1 MTTNKDE
8 IRGVARHL
16 RLVCTE
22 QIEELEDQLP
32 RVTNPQDREDIT
44 KRIETLHEMADE
56 INRRA
61 EFLIGEYDICRA
73 PAGALQI
80 SAKI

>member
-1 MTTNKDE
+1 MTANKDE

-32 RVTNPQDREDIT
+32 RVTNPQDREDIA
-44 KRIETLHEMADE
+44 KQIETLHEMADE

-61 EFLIGEYDICRA
+61 EFIIGEYDR
-73 PAGALQI
+73 
-80 SAKI
+80 KNEN

>member
-1 MTTNKDE
+1 MTDKNE

-32 RVTNPQDREDIT
+32 RVTNPQDREDRDFARNGRRDQST
-44 KRIETLHEMADE
+44 CRVS
-56 INRRA
+56 NR
-61 EFLIGEYDICRA
+61 GV
-73 PAGALQI
+73 
-80 SAKI
+80 

>member
-1 MTTNKDE
+1 MTDKNE
-8 IRGVARHL
+8 IRGIARHL

-32 RVTNPQDREDIT
+32 RVTNPQDSEDIE
-44 KRIETLHEMADE
+44 KRIETLHEIADE

-61 EFLIGEYDICRA
+61 EFLIGEYDR
-73 PAGALQI
+73 
-80 SAKI
+80 KNENR

>member
-1 MTTNKDE
+1 MTDKNE
-8 IRGVARHL
+8 IRGIARHL

-32 RVTNPQDREDIT
+32 RVTNPQERKDIE

-56 INRRA
+56 VNRRA
-61 EFLIGEYDICRA
+61 EFLIGQYDN
-73 PAGALQI
+73 
-80 SAKI
+80 KT

>member
-1 MTTNKDE
+1 MTTSKDE
-8 IRGVARHL
+8 IRGVAKHL

-32 RVTNPQDREDIT
+32 RVTDREDIT

-61 EFLIGEYDICRA
+61 EFLIGEYDR
-73 PAGALQI
+73 
-80 SAKI
+80 KNEN

>member
-1 MTTNKDE
+1 
-8 IRGVARHL
+8 
-16 RLVCTE
+16 LVCTE

-32 RVTNPQDREDIT
+32 RVTNPQDREDIA

-61 EFLIGEYDICRA
+61 EFIIGEYDN
-73 PAGALQI
+73 
-80 SAKI
+80 KT

>member
-1 MTTNKDE
+1 MTDKNE
-8 IRGVARHL
+8 IRGIARHL

-44 KRIETLHEMADE
+44 KRIETLHEIADE
-56 INRRA
+56 ITRRA
-61 EFLIGEYDICRA
+61 EFLIGEYDYK
-73 PAGALQI
+73 P
-80 SAKI
+80 